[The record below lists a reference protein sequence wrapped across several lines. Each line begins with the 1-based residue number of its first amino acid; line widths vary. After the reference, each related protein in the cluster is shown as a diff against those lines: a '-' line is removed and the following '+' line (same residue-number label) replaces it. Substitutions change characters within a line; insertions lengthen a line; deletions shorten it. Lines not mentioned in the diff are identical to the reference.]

1 MLALRLRFART
12 KKISVSAY
20 HLYKKP
26 GISGE
31 KSNETVHPVEMFRKK
46 LKPSKVLL
54 TFLSFTETIE
64 NILYHCCMW
73 ITNATPPPEGTRKI
87 SFFLF
92 FFFFFFL
99 RAQLNP
105 TPILGAKTIPVIFVE
120 KSFTEISSQML
131 KAIRRLKDISAK
143 ESRSY

>member
-12 KKISVSAY
+12 KKISLSAY

-31 KSNETVHPVEMFRKK
+31 MFRKK
-46 LKPSKVLL
+46 KKQLKPAKVLL
-54 TFLSFTETIE
+54 AFLSFTETTK

-87 SFFLF
+87 SFF

-105 TPILGAKTIPVIFVE
+105 TPILGVKTIPVIFVE
-120 KSFTEISSQML
+120 KRFTEISPQML

>member
-12 KKISVSAY
+12 KKISLSAY

-31 KSNETVHPVEMFRKK
+31 MFRKK
-46 LKPSKVLL
+46 KKQLKPAKVLL
-54 TFLSFTETIE
+54 AFLSFTETTK

-87 SFFLF
+87 SFFF
-92 FFFFFFL
+92 FSFFFL

-105 TPILGAKTIPVIFVE
+105 TPILGVKTIPVIFVE
-120 KSFTEISSQML
+120 KRFTEISPQML

>member
-20 HLYKKP
+20 HLYKKTRYFRWEVQWNGSSSRNVSKKTKTFQ
-26 GISGE
+26 GIINFSQFYWNDR
-31 KSNETVHPVEMFRKK
+31 KYPV
-46 LKPSKVLL
+46 PLL
-54 TFLSFTETIE
+54 HVDYQCYASPRG
-64 NILYHCCMW
+64 
-73 ITNATPPPEGTRKI
+73 NAKN
-87 SFFLF
+87 FLF
-92 FFFFFFL
+92 SFLFFFFFL

>member
-31 KSNETVHPVEMFRKK
+31 KSNETVHHGRNVSKKK

-54 TFLSFTETIE
+54 TFLSFTETTE

-87 SFFLF
+87 SFF

>member
-31 KSNETVHPVEMFRKK
+31 RSNETVHPVEMFRKK

-54 TFLSFTETIE
+54 TFLSFTETTE

-92 FFFFFFL
+92 FLFFFFKGTTKSHSYFGC
-99 RAQLNP
+99 Q
-105 TPILGAKTIPVIFVE
+105 KIPVIFVE